1 MFSLHFSDLMAND
14 MKKAITNCIPC
25 MKLKVPTD
33 PDGIENKS
41 GQNIKKSQEN
51 ALMEKE
57 NRRQRQM
64 HTVPSSLI
72 EVTKGQNEFMRS
84 SFLPKCQPKV

>member
-1 MFSLHFSDLMAND
+1 MSND
-14 MKKAITNCIPC
+14 MKKAFTNCIPC

-51 ALMEKE
+51 AFMEKE

-64 HTVPSSLI
+64 HTIPSSLI
-72 EVTKGQNEFMRS
+72 EVTKGQIISE
-84 SFLPKCQPKV
+84 

>member
-1 MFSLHFSDLMAND
+1 MIPLNITIYNVFPPFFRPYEIMSND
-14 MKKAITNCIPC
+14 MKKAFTNCIPC

-57 NRRQRQM
+57 NRRQRQI
-64 HTVPSSLI
+64 HTIPSSLI
-72 EVTKGQNEFMRS
+72 EVTKGQIISE
-84 SFLPKCQPKV
+84 